1 MNKHSIIVIKKE
13 NKYLQYYD
21 KDWKSYLFPNCKIEN
36 KNDIH
41 KIKEY
46 LKQELDLGNEEI
58 EYIGEKTH
66 SKFSERD
73 KIIKEY
79 EHYFY
84 LIELKEYSEYFKNN
98 EFEINSNI
106 FKWFSYNQLL
116 ANERIQK
123 VNSDIVSFINEFKI

>member
-1 MNKHSIIVIKKE
+1 MSKHSIIVIKKE

-36 KNDIH
+36 KNDMQ

-46 LKQELDLGNEEI
+46 LKQELNLDNEEI
-58 EYIGEKTH
+58 KYIGEKTH

-84 LIELKEYSEYFKNN
+84 LIELKEYPEYFKNN
-98 EFEINSNI
+98 EFEINSNT
-106 FKWFSYNQLL
+106 FKWFS
-116 ANERIQK
+116 
-123 VNSDIVSFINEFKI
+123 

>member
-1 MNKHSIIVIKKE
+1 MSKHSIIVIKKE

-36 KNDIH
+36 KNDMQ

-46 LKQELDLGNEEI
+46 LKQELNLDNEEI
-58 EYIGEKTH
+58 KYIGEKTH

-84 LIELKEYSEYFKNN
+84 LIELKEYPEYFKNN
-98 EFEINSNI
+98 EFEINSNT
-106 FKWFSYNQLL
+106 FKWFSYNELL
-116 ANERIQK
+116 SDERIQK